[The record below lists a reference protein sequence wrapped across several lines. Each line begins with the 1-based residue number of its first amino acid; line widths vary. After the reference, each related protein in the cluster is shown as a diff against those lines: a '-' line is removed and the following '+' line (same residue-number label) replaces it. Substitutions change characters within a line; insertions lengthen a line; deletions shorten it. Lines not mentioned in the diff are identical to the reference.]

1 MHLAVSMNICIRAHK
16 PHKDISGKS
25 RDHHERTRGTGTGIA
40 IPSGITT
47 SFSFMHV
54 LHLKSA
60 IGSAGFMTPPVTEA
74 RCFHMQSLSPSHME
88 QRVVCPLMASMYS
101 SIYCTSIRSHR
112 VSALYLINPPTTPFL
127 SGEVREQRSPQTLKP
142 AAELLT
148 Y

>member
-101 SIYCTSIRSHR
+101 SIYCTRRLSVLR
-112 VSALYLINPPTTPFL
+112 ALLGAPCMLGRGSQQSLHTH
-127 SGEVREQRSPQTLKP
+127 QTYTRH
-142 AAELLT
+142 A
-148 Y
+148 